1 MNKPSPLQPLLE
13 LMQSRMDDAARRLGE
28 LIASETEGKRKLD
41 MLQEYRDEYQQ
52 RFLQAAASGIGPDA
66 WRNYSAF
73 LVKIDEAIAAQRS
86 MVEQSRQRTVQGQQ
100 VWMNHRNKVKA
111 IDTLTQRQRAA
122 ELHTEARREQRL
134 SDEHAARRFNGKI
147 DD

>member
-1 MNKPSPLQPLLE
+1 
-13 LMQSRMDDAARRLGE
+13 MDDAARRLGE

-86 MVEQSRQRTVQGQQ
+86 IVEQSRLRTVQGQQ

-122 ELHTEARREQRL
+122 ELRTEARREQRL

>member
-1 MNKPSPLQPLLE
+1 
-13 LMQSRMDDAARRLGE
+13 MDDAARRLGE

-86 MVEQSRQRTVQGQQ
+86 MVEQSRLRTVQGQQ

-111 IDTLTQRQRAA
+111 IDTLSQRQRSA
-122 ELHTEARREQRL
+122 ELRTEARRDKRL

>member
-1 MNKPSPLQPLLE
+1 MNRPSPLQPLLE

-86 MVEQSRQRTVQGQQ
+86 IVEQSRLRTVQGQQ

-122 ELHTEARREQRL
+122 ELRTEARREQRL

>member
-1 MNKPSPLQPLLE
+1 
-13 LMQSRMDDAARRLGE
+13 MQSRMDDAARRLGE

-122 ELHTEARREQRL
+122 ELRTEARREQRL